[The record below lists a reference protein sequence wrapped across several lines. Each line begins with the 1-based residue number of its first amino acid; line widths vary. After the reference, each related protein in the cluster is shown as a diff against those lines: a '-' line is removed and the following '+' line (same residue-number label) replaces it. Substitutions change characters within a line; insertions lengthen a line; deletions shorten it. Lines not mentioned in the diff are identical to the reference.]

1 MSKIVPYRGGSTET
15 LDMGSEVQ
23 LSTMSE
29 AKALKDNS
37 QETIN
42 RGKAMQQLANTM
54 MELDNELTDAEARNL
69 YNEQHYKIEST
80 QDQYLDLQGKDA
92 VDTIQTEGEGVDKK
106 TVLDEFNNDRLQA
119 IVAEGSEK
127 ASSGRV
133 RIMYE
138 KMISNSVM
146 QAQNNMIE
154 HSLNQQRIYKT
165 NEINKSIDI
174 QKTRAKFGY
183 KDWRKPNGVFNTS
196 HKAALDLLE
205 QKAAI
210 KGWNTDPNATY
221 PDGTKM
227 PISSQYLAE
236 KSALNLE
243 FAKNAIDGFIFDKND
258 AGMKDFIRVIAPTLD
273 DEAKRILGIE
283 VEEAG
288 TNNASDNKVDAVL
301 SSNGDQNNGDFL
313 TIAKNLCG
321 LSSMNCFEDDKGA
334 VVKNGLH
341 SDEFN
346 IVDLKDSEFINALEI
361 QRGTSIFFNEDS
373 TKNGKLIVQHHPTH
387 LFAVSLLGTKK
398 ADSLYLKA
406 TREYKHPLS
415 KSDYSG
421 RSNVKNKS
429 YEKAVKKYNEN
440 PDNQATINAAILKK
454 YNELILANA
463 SRKYFLHDGTYVAKV
478 ENDLGVITKNVNYDV
493 TAESNIEINKKTNLQ
508 SKEVYEKKIVE
519 TTTNENEQKYE
530 IEKLNEDYD
539 KIAKINEEQYDLKF
553 EKAQEIA
560 AEPGGWRKLK
570 ENGIELSEFTLED
583 QALLK
588 QGPPVESDQE
598 VLAELNGDPDKAISE
613 LEKNRFKLSPTN
625 YEALKRYVGGLKSSE
640 DKYIEATANKDI
652 MKDVLFKNGY
662 PDLAFPPKGK
672 LKGKDAAMFNSIYTE
687 WIKRID
693 YAQKIKG
700 EKLTLKEKIHYLNNV
715 LLDKVNVKDQGWW
728 SGVPGKRDVLLGAQT
743 KDVLAHTYVNIEVKQ
758 DDGSFKTEQIYNS
771 DIPHPVRTAIM
782 ASLNRRKIPMTE
794 INIAKEWIKFN
805 KPMSL
810 SDAEKFA
817 GLSTATSDYE
827 LLTGD

>member
-23 LSTMSE
+23 LAAMPET
-29 AKALKDNS
+29 KALKDNS
-37 QETIN
+37 QETID
-42 RGKAMQQLANTM
+42 RGKAQQNLANTM

-92 VDTIQTEGEGVDKK
+92 VDTIQTEGEGIDKK
-106 TVLDEFNNDRLQA
+106 TVLDEFNNDKLQA

-133 RIMYE
+133 RIMFE
-138 KMISNSVM
+138 KMISNSIM

-174 QKTRAKFGY
+174 QKTKAKYNY
-183 KDWRKPNGVFNTS
+183 KDWKKPNGNFNTA
-196 HKAALDLLE
+196 HKSALDLLE
-205 QKAAI
+205 QKASI

-221 PDGTKM
+221 PDGSKM

-236 KSALNLE
+236 KSALNLQ
-243 FAKNAIDGFIFDKND
+243 FAKSAIDGFIFDKDD
-258 AGMKDFIRVIAPTLD
+258 AGMKDFMRVIGPTLD
-273 DEAKRILGIE
+273 DESRKILGIE

-288 TNNASDNKVDAVL
+288 TNNASVNKVDAVL
-301 SSNGDQNNGDFL
+301 SSNGDQNNGDIL

-321 LSSMNCFEDDKGA
+321 LSSMNCFDDDKGA

-341 SDEFN
+341 SNEIN
-346 IVDLKDSEFINALEI
+346 IVDLKDSEFIDALEL
-361 QRGTSIFFNEDS
+361 QRGKSIFFNEDS
-373 TKNGKLIVQHHPTH
+373 PKNGKLIVQHHPTH

-398 ADSLYLKA
+398 ADSLYSKA
-406 TREYKHPLS
+406 LREYKHPLS
-415 KSDYSG
+415 RSDYSG

-440 PDNQATINAAILKK
+440 PDNQATINTAILKK

-478 ENDLGVITKNVNYDV
+478 ENDLGVIESKVNYDV
-493 TAESNIEINKKTNLQ
+493 NAESNIEINKKTNLQ
-508 SKEVYEKKIVE
+508 SKEVYEKKIKE

-530 IEKLNEDYD
+530 IEKLNEDYN
-539 KIAKINEEQYDLKF
+539 KISKINEEQYDLKF

-570 ENGIELSEFTLED
+570 ENGIEISEFTTED

-598 VLAELNGDPDKAISE
+598 VLAELNSDPDKAISE

-652 MKDVLFKNGY
+652 MKDVLYKNGY
-662 PDLAFPPKGK
+662 DDLAFPPKGK
-672 LKGKDAAMFNSIYTE
+672 LKGEDAAKFNSIYTE

-693 YAQKIKG
+693 YAQKISGK
-700 EKLTLKEKIHYLNNV
+700 KLTLKEKIHYLNNV

-728 SGVPGKRDVLLGAQT
+728 SGVPGKKDVLLGAQQN
-743 KDVLAHTYVNIEVKQ
+743 DVLAHTYVNIDVKQ

-771 DIPHPVRTAIM
+771 DIPHSVRTAIM

-794 INIAKEWIKFN
+794 INVAKEWIKFN

-810 SDAEKFA
+810 SEAEEYA